1 MKMAHPPMG
10 YVTFKGLHKPEGQCA
25 ELTRQTAEALE
36 HNQNLQMRFLLASKY
51 DLEARLN
58 ALVNRVQMNGTTM
71 HISPAMKEELLTGLQ
86 DALSQYQQEKGNVII
101 QVICQMPSGLSDQ
114 EMLAGVKD
122 RILQHGQFSSVAK
135 PQAL

>member
-1 MKMAHPPMG
+1 
-10 YVTFKGLHKPEGQCA
+10 
-25 ELTRQTAEALE
+25 
-36 HNQNLQMRFLLASKY
+36 
-51 DLEARLN
+51 
-58 ALVNRVQMNGTTM
+58 M